1 MQDEVLG
8 RMIRTM
14 RVKRRW
20 RQADLAERAGLSRA
34 SVWRVEHGRLE
45 EMTVANVRRVCSA
58 LDINLEWRAH
68 GRGGDLGRAVSE
80 RHSALH
86 ESVTRELQRRHP
98 VWEQAHEVSF
108 SIWGERGVIDLLLWH
123 PARNALLVVELK
135 TELVDLGDLLATTD
149 RRRRLAPE
157 IVAARGWRPLV
168 IATWVIVSRSRTN
181 ERRLGEHR
189 AILGG
194 AFPDGVESIR
204 RWLRDPDCAVNAL
217 SMWRTVPGTLTAPT
231 MRVRTNKAGA
241 YSPTV
246 ARTKA
251 PG

>member
-86 ESVTRELQRRHP
+86 ESVARDLSKTAQG
-98 VWEQAHEVSF
+98 WEQAHEVSF
-108 SIWGERGVIDLLLWH
+108 NVWGERGVIDLLLWH
-123 PARNALLVVELK
+123 PEHRALLIVELK
-135 TELVDLGDLLATTD
+135 TELVDIGDLLATMD
-149 RRRRLAPE
+149 RRQRLADD
-157 IVAARGWRPLV
+157 IVVGRAWRPAVVSSWVLV
-168 IATWVIVSRSRTN
+168 ARSRTN
-181 ERRLGEHR
+181 ERRVMEHQTVLR
-189 AILGG
+189 GT
-194 AFPDGVESIR
+194 FPGDAATVR
-204 RWLRDPDCAVNAL
+204 RWLVKPEGSVRAISL
-217 SMWRTVPGTLTAPT
+217 WRTVPGTPTAPSF
-231 MRVRTNKAGA
+231 RVR
-241 YSPTV
+241 P
-246 ARTKA
+246 RTRPA
-251 PG
+251 